1 VRAYKVPRFLT
12 DGEERREDADGITRR
27 SRRQRRSWPGCEK
40 STDVPGP
47 LRLLYL
53 DECKVHCHPRLAE
66 VWQRRGRPLRVPA
79 AGEDGKFVVFGAL
92 DYASGQI
99 VWQLS
104 PSKDGTTCV
113 AFPDHLVATF
123 PEAPLVV
130 VLDNVGYHKGR
141 LAKDWWLAHHDRV
154 RPLWLPAYAPALN
167 LLERVWGYVK
177 DKLSCHRWWA
187 DQAALEA
194 ATAHLLSRLQAR
206 FQQPDSGCIALVH
219 NFCEAA

>member
-1 VRAYKVPRFLT
+1 LAAK
-12 DGEERREDADGITRR
+12 
-27 SRRQRRSWPGCEK
+27 K
-40 STDVPGP
+40 STHAPSP

-53 DECKVHCHPRLAE
+53 DECEVHRHPRLAK
-66 VWQRRGRPLRVPA
+66 VWQRRGCPLRVPA

-92 DYASGQI
+92 DYASGQV

-104 PSKDGTTCV
+104 PRKDGKAFV
-113 AFPDHLVATF
+113 AFLDHLTATF
-123 PEAPLVV
+123 PEGPLVV

-141 LAKDWWLAHHDRV
+141 LAKDWWLAQHDRV
-154 RPLWLPAYAPALN
+154 RPLWLPVYAPELN

-194 ATAHLLSRLQAR
+194 ATANLLSHLQAR
-206 FQQPDSGCIALVH
+206 FHHPDPDGIALVH
-219 NFCEAA
+219 NFCEVA

>member
-1 VRAYKVPRFLT
+1 LAWLRKKALTSPARFAIFT
-12 DGEERREDADGITRR
+12 WMSA
-27 SRRQRRSWPGCEK
+27 
-40 STDVPGP
+40 
-47 LRLLYL
+47 
-53 DECKVHCHPRLAE
+53 KVHRHPRLAK

-113 AFPDHLVATF
+113 AFLDHLVAAF
-123 PEAPLVV
+123 PEGPLVV

-167 LLERVWGYVK
+167 PLERV
-177 DKLSCHRWWA
+177 
-187 DQAALEA
+187 
-194 ATAHLLSRLQAR
+194 
-206 FQQPDSGCIALVH
+206 
-219 NFCEAA
+219 